1 MIKRTDRINSLLKE
15 VISEVIRKK
24 IRNPNIK
31 TSLIAVSRVEVT
43 KDLQHAKVYLSIIAT
58 SDEEKQKTL
67 KAIKTASGF
76 IGMNSAKQVVM
87 RFFPKLSFYLDDTVE
102 KQMRIDN
109 ILSQINNDAEK

>member
-15 VISEVIRKK
+15 VISDVIRKK

-31 TSLIAVSRVEVT
+31 TSLITVSRVEIT
-43 KDLQHAKVYLSIIAT
+43 RDLQHAKVYLSIIAT
-58 SDEEKQKTL
+58 NDEEKRKTL

-76 IGMNSAKQVVM
+76 IGMNSAKEVIL
-87 RFFPKLSFYLDDTVE
+87 RFFPKLSFYLDDTVD

-109 ILSQINNDAEK
+109 ILSQINNDAEQ